1 MAEKNPLESKAPSPE
16 IKAGM
21 NVFAKV
27 EGKKAGPFYLVQI
40 ENGTATLQGA
50 ELFEV
55 PVSDLTASSN

>member
-40 ENGTATLQGA
+40 ENGKATLQGA

-55 PVSDLTASSN
+55 PVSDLTVG